1 MSILLVDDNEDIR
14 DLFEAMLAKHGHH
27 DVVAAD
33 SADHA
38 LALLKLRPPTAL
50 QEAITF
56 DIIFLDIVMPDI
68 DGIDLCARIRADG
81 RYQRIPIVMLTALD
95 DIDTID
101 RAIRLGA
108 TDYLTKP
115 LKPTD
120 LLACVRSKLK
130 LNAERDRLEHQHA
143 V

>member
-14 DLFEAMLAKHGHH
+14 ELFEAILARHGHH

-33 SADHA
+33 SAGHA
-38 LALLKLRPPTAL
+38 LALLKLGPAAEP
-50 QEAITF
+50 QEAIAF

-68 DGIDLCARIRADG
+68 DGIELCGRIRADA
-81 RYQRIPIVMLTALD
+81 RYQRIPVVMMTALD
-95 DIDTID
+95 DTDTID

-115 LKPTD
+115 LQPND

-130 LNAERDRLEHQHA
+130 RNAERDRLEHQHA
-143 V
+143 P